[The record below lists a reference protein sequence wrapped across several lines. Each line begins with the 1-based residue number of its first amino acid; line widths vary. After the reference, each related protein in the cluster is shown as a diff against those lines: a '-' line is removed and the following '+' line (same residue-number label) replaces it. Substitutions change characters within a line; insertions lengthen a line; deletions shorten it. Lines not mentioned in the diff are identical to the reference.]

1 MKTSIRTLRLTTAT
15 AVALVLMT
23 GAAQARPLI
32 GNGPAEKAQTTQ
44 AYAGSYR
51 PVAPAN
57 NVALAHGNSVTP
69 APDRVDRIGAAPR
82 FTPLGNVPDRVDQ
95 LGTADQHRT
104 LAPLGGGTVVVHSTS
119 NADSGFD
126 WTAAGIGAGTALA
139 IVLIVGAAGM
149 TVRGRR
155 GVALSS

>member
-23 GAAQARPLI
+23 GAAQARPLV

-57 NVALAHGNSVTP
+57 NVALAHGNTVAL
-69 APDRVDRIGAAPR
+69 APDRVDRIGAAPQ
-82 FTPLGNVPDRVDQ
+82 FTPLGNVPDRVDK
-95 LGTADQHRT
+95 LGTAEQHRALT
-104 LAPLGGGTVVVHSTS
+104 PLGGGTVVVHSTS
-119 NADSGFD
+119 SADGGFD
-126 WTAAGIGAGTALA
+126 WTAAGIGAGAALG
-139 IVLIVGAAGM
+139 IVLILGAAGM
-149 TVRGRR
+149 SVRGRR

>member
-1 MKTSIRTLRLTTAT
+1 MKTSIRTLRLTAAT

-23 GAAQARPLI
+23 GAAQARPMI

-44 AYAGSYR
+44 AYAGTYQ

-57 NVALAHGNSVTP
+57 NVTL

-82 FTPLGNVPDRVDQ
+82 FTPQGNVPDRVDRVGASVEHRA
-95 LGTADQHRT
+95 LGA
-104 LAPLGGGTVVVHSTS
+104 LAPGTVVVHSTS
-119 NADSGFD
+119 TTGGGFD

-139 IVLIVGAAGM
+139 IILIVGAAGM

-155 GVALSS
+155 GIALSS

>member
-23 GAAQARPLI
+23 GAAQARPMI

-51 PVAPAN
+51 PVSPAN
-57 NVALAHGNSVTP
+57 NVALAHGANVALS
-69 APDRVDRIGAAPR
+69 PDRLDKV
-82 FTPLGNVPDRVDQ
+82 
-95 LGTADQHRT
+95 GTTAQRGL
-104 LAPLGGGTVVVHSTS
+104 LATTGGESVIVHSTTS
-119 NADSGFD
+119 NGGFD
-126 WTAAGIGAGTALA
+126 WTAAGIGAGTALG

-149 TVRGRR
+149 SVRGRR

>member
-23 GAAQARPLI
+23 GAAQARPML
-32 GNGPAEKAQTTQ
+32 GNGPNEQAQSTQ

-51 PVAPAN
+51 PVSPAN
-57 NVALAHGNSVTP
+57 NVALAHGNIVALS
-69 APDRVDRIGAAPR
+69 PDRVDRIGTAPR
-82 FTPLGNVPDRVDQ
+82 ITPLGNVPDRVDK
-95 LGTADQHRT
+95 LGTAEQHQG
-104 LAPLGGGTVVVHSTS
+104 LAPLGGGTVVIHSTS
-119 NADSGFD
+119 TTGGGFD

-155 GVALSS
+155 SIALSS

>member
-23 GAAQARPLI
+23 GAAQARPMT
-32 GNGPAEKAQTTQ
+32 GSGPAEKAQTSQ

-57 NVALAHGNSVTP
+57 NVALAHGANVALS
-69 APDRVDRIGAAPR
+69 PDRLDKV
-82 FTPLGNVPDRVDQ
+82 
-95 LGTADQHRT
+95 GTTAQRGL
-104 LAPLGGGTVVVHSTS
+104 LATTGGETVVVGSTS
-119 NADSGFD
+119 TADGGFD
-126 WTAAGIGAGTALA
+126 WTAAGIGAGTALG

-149 TVRGRR
+149 SVRGRR